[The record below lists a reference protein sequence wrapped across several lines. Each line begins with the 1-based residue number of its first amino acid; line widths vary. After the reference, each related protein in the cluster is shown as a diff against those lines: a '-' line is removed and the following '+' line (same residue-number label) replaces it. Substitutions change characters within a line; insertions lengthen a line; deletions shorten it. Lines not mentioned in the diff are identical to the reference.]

1 LIVHY
6 NSVDSES
13 SILLP
18 LLILFPH
25 FHTAPISLF
34 LPFDITANHGIAD
47 NRKETDN
54 RLMSPKF
61 PLLPTL
67 AAHIAFE
74 ICIGLNGKI
83 WFKST
88 TISEGIALKRILEGV
103 DSGEL
108 EMEKGAVERA
118 LREYMA

>member
-1 LIVHY
+1 MFITILSTVSFFYH
-6 NSVDSES
+6 SAPS
-13 SILLP
+13 S
-18 LLILFPH
+18 FPH
-25 FHTAPISLF
+25 HFRSE
-34 LPFDITANHGIAD
+34 IATIVP
-47 NRKETDN
+47 EADN
-54 RLMSPKF
+54 RLMSPKY

-88 TISEGIALKRILEGV
+88 TISEGIALKRILESV
-103 DSGEL
+103 DTGDL
-108 EMEKGAVERA
+108 EMEKGTVERA

>member
-1 LIVHY
+1 LFITILSTV
-6 NSVDSES
+6 S
-13 SILLP
+13 SIFFSFSSSAMP
-18 LLILFPH
+18 P
-25 FHTAPISLF
+25 F
-34 LPFDITANHGIAD
+34 LYKDRD
-47 NRKETDN
+47 NTDN

-108 EMEKGAVERA
+108 TLEKSAIERA
-118 LREYMA
+118 LRQYMA

>member
-1 LIVHY
+1 MFEQL
-6 NSVDSES
+6 ER
-13 SILLP
+13 
-18 LLILFPH
+18 
-25 FHTAPISLF
+25 TEEEAEWQR
-34 LPFDITANHGIAD
+34 GRAD
-47 NRKETDN
+47 D
-54 RLMSPKF
+54 RLMSPKY

-88 TISEGIALKRILEGV
+88 TISEGIALKRILEAV

-108 EMEKGAVERA
+108 EMEKGALERA

>member
-1 LIVHY
+1 MTVHY

-13 SILLP
+13 VLP
-18 LLILFPH
+18 TALFPSRTTSIH
-25 FHTAPISLF
+25 RVASIVSE
-34 LPFDITANHGIAD
+34 AD
-47 NRKETDN
+47 Y
-54 RLMSPKF
+54 RLMSPKY

-88 TISEGIALKRILEGV
+88 TISEGIALKRILESV
-103 DSGEL
+103 DSGDL
-108 EMEKGAVERA
+108 EVEKGALERA

>member
-1 LIVHY
+1 MFITVLSTV
-6 NSVDSES
+6 SPVFSLPS
-13 SILLP
+13 SSSPPLSFTLP
-18 LLILFPH
+18 VLY
-25 FHTAPISLF
+25 
-34 LPFDITANHGIAD
+34 IAIQKD
-47 NRKETDN
+47 TGQENADD
-54 RLMSPKF
+54 RLMSPKY

-88 TISEGIALKRILEGV
+88 TISEGIALKRVLEGV

-108 EMEKGAVERA
+108 VMEKGIIERA

>member
-1 LIVHY
+1 M
-6 NSVDSES
+6 
-13 SILLP
+13 
-18 LLILFPH
+18 
-25 FHTAPISLF
+25 SLF
-34 LPFDITANHGIAD
+34 SFTAFCPSRITSVYAIATSRREAD
-47 NRKETDN
+47 D
-54 RLMSPKF
+54 RLMSPKY

-88 TISEGIALKRILEGV
+88 TISEGIALKRILEAV
-103 DSGEL
+103 DSGNL
-108 EMEKGAVERA
+108 EVEKGVVERA

>member
-1 LIVHY
+1 MSFFSL
-6 NSVDSES
+6 
-13 SILLP
+13 
-18 LLILFPH
+18 
-25 FHTAPISLF
+25 TAFCPSR
-34 LPFDITANHGIAD
+34 ITSAPGIARTRREAD
-47 NRKETDN
+47 D
-54 RLMSPKF
+54 RLMSPKY

-88 TISEGIALKRILEGV
+88 TISEGIALKRILESV
-103 DSGEL
+103 DNGDL
-108 EMEKGAVERA
+108 EVEKGAVERA

>member
-6 NSVDSES
+6 NSVDSEFFLLS
-13 SILLP
+13 PSIGP
-18 LLILFPH
+18 P
-25 FHTAPISLF
+25 F
-34 LPFDITANHGIAD
+34 LAFDITPNHEIGSINREAD
-47 NRKETDN
+47 T
-54 RLMSPKF
+54 RLMSPKY

-108 EMEKGAVERA
+108 EMEKSALERA